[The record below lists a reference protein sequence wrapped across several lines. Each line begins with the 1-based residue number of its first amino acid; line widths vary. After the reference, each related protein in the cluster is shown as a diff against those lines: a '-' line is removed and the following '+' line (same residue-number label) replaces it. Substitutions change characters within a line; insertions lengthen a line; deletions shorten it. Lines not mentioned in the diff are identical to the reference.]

1 MTAGKRV
8 DMKTDA
14 PDFVAG
20 GGEMGERIR
29 AHDWAATP
37 FGPLATWPQSLRS
50 ALSICLNSQFP
61 TAIYWGPDLRVLYND
76 AWAPIP
82 GPRHPDAL
90 GQPAK
95 QLWADIWHVI
105 GPQLERVMT
114 GEGFAAYDQM
124 LPMQRFGSVE
134 ETYWNY
140 NFSPIRGEHGG
151 VCGVFNSGSETTASV
166 LAARR
171 LKTFVELADRL
182 RDLSDPA
189 AVKAAAVS
197 VINAHTAPLRCAYA
211 ELDERGEAV
220 VTGFTAAG
228 EYASDR
234 PLAVAAHGLRQALA
248 GGGVLAVEDVG
259 EHPLTK
265 PDLEGYEATKIAAL
279 AAAPIIRN
287 GGLAAAFIMLSPE
300 PRRWSEAETDL
311 AAEAAERIWNAVERA
326 RAETAWRESEARF
339 QFARNASHIIGAW
352 DYDVPNNRVYA
363 DPSFARL
370 YSVAPEAAGA
380 GVAVEAFVEGI
391 HPDDRDWVGEK
402 IAAILTTG
410 GEFAEEYRVVPE
422 DGERWVYARGHCY
435 LDEARQPVRFPGV
448 VVDITERKEAENLQ
462 RLLVRE
468 LHHRVK
474 NNLATVQSVVNFTLR
489 TSNDMAQFRKA
500 IGERIES
507 LARTHELLAGREWRG
522 APVGAIFRAEL
533 RPYDD
538 GERVRLDGPD
548 ISLPPDLTAALAMAA
563 HELATNAAKHGS
575 LSGETGRVDIIWRIE
590 PSGEGRDLHIDWV
603 ESGGPE
609 VTPAE
614 RRGFGMILLEQ
625 LLGKQ
630 LGGSVTVDPRAEGVR
645 VHIVAAAPETGDPL
659 QA

>member
-1 MTAGKRV
+1 
-8 DMKTDA
+8 MKTDA

-37 FGPLATWPQSLRS
+37 LGPLETWPQSLRS
-50 ALSICLNSQFP
+50 ALSICLNSEFP
-61 TAIYWGPDLRVLYND
+61 TAIYWGPELRLLYND

-90 GQPAK
+90 GKPAK
-95 QLWADIWHVI
+95 EVWSDIWHVI
-105 GPQLERVMT
+105 EPQLDRVMT
-114 GEGFAAYDQM
+114 GEGFATYDQM

-140 NFSPIRGEHGG
+140 NFSPIRGEDGA
-151 VCGVFNSGSETTASV
+151 VSGVFNSGNETTSGV

-171 LKTFVELADRL
+171 LKTFVELADKV
-182 RDLSDPA
+182 RDLSEPA

-197 VINAHTAPLRCAYA
+197 VINAHIAPLRCGYA
-211 ELDERGEAV
+211 ELGERGEAV

-234 PLAVAAHGLRQALA
+234 PLAVAAGDLMKALA
-248 GGGVLAVEDVG
+248 EGRVLTVEDVN
-259 EHPLTK
+259 ENPLTK

-287 GGLAAAFIMLSPE
+287 GELAAAFIMLSAE
-300 PRRWSEAETDL
+300 PRRWTEAEADL
-311 AAEAAERIWNAVERA
+311 GSEAAERIWNAVERA

-352 DYDVPNNRVYA
+352 DFDVPNNRIYA
-363 DPSFARL
+363 DPRFARL
-370 YSVAPEAAGA
+370 YSVDPEAAGA
-380 GVAVEAFVEGI
+380 GVEVERFIDGI
-391 HPDDRDWVGEK
+391 HPEDRDWVGEK
-402 IAAILTTG
+402 ITEILKTG
-410 GEFAEEYRVVPE
+410 GEFAEEYRVIPE
-422 DGERWVYARGHCY
+422 DGERWIYARGHCY
-435 LDEARQPVRFPGV
+435 LDEDRRPIRFPGV

-489 TSNDMAQFRKA
+489 TSDDMPQFRKA
-500 IGERIES
+500 IGERIGS

-522 APVGAIFRAEL
+522 APVEAIFRAEL
-533 RPYDD
+533 QPYDD
-538 GERVRLDGPD
+538 GARVALDGPE
-548 ISLPPDLTAALAMAA
+548 ISLPADITAALAMAA
-563 HELATNAAKHGS
+563 HELATNAAKYGS
-575 LSGETGRVDIIWRIE
+575 LSSDEGRVDITWRSE
-590 PSGEGRDLHIDWV
+590 PSAEGHELHIDWV
-603 ESGGPE
+603 ESGGPD
-609 VTPAE
+609 VKPTD

-630 LGGSVTVDPRAEGVR
+630 LEGSVAVDPRPEGMR
-645 VHIVAAAPETGDPL
+645 VHITASAPEMVEPL